1 MNKEVLV
8 PSPTA
13 LKLFT
18 FCFYIGKNTY
28 HELVHMLFILIS
40 SLNRFH
46 PDFFLVVYHNLGIT
60 IDDPRVRMTD
70 CIGGG
75 VPPPATEATL
85 VSRGGVKGETA
96 DCIGGGVPPPAT
108 EATLVSRGGVPPPA
122 TADCIGG
129 GVKGGDYKLLLEAEG
144 CDGNVWVE
152 GSAVRNRWHK
162 LSFNKIHVF
171 KNLYDEYG
179 GACFTWID
187 LDTIVVADLSYL
199 GLVDNYFVNHGGDGG
214 GRTHDVLLG
223 PGGDVLWTIPE
234 PMYIHGSFWK
244 LNLSLYYEVL
254 RLDALFREKGVVL
267 KYDLQSIFAVMAW
280 GGGGACPFYDG
291 VSRVSDGSMLVIGE
305 NFMPGVM
312 NGLGVWDTKNGVG
325 NHVNM
330 EALANM
336 RWGVSVPLRRVPTND
351 GGGGP
356 SPYDGFQRMMGG
368 GVDIDRRLNLT
379 PDDICD
385 GSGGDGDEGV
395 GCECG
400 GILRTNMYPDKDI
413 HILSLTFDSFFM
425 SNVSG
430 SADFARLFPWWGG
443 SAPQRR

>member
-60 IDDPRVRMTD
+60 IDDPRVRMV
-70 CIGGG
+70 GGFR
-75 VPPPATEATL
+75 PPATDS
-85 VSRGGVKGETA
+85 VPDSRGVKG
-96 DCIGGGVPPPAT
+96 D
-108 EATLVSRGGVPPPA
+108 
-122 TADCIGG
+122 DH
-129 GVKGGDYKLLLEAEG
+129 KLLLEAEG

-179 GACFTWID
+179 GGCFTWID
-187 LDTIVVADLSYL
+187 LDTIVLADMSYL
-199 GLVDNYFVNHGGDGG
+199 NGVDNYFVMHGGAVSDRMHDVLVGGG
-214 GRTHDVLLG
+214 GRVI
-223 PGGDVLWTIPE
+223 WAIPE
-234 PMYIHGSFWK
+234 RMYIQGSFWK
-244 LNLSLYYEVL
+244 LNLSLYHEVL
-254 RLDALFREKGVVL
+254 RLDSMFREIGVRG

-280 GGGGACPFYDG
+280 GGGLCPFYDG
-291 VSRVSDGSMLVIGE
+291 VSRVLDGSMLVIGE
-305 NFMPGVM
+305 NFRPGVM
-312 NGLGVWDTKNGVG
+312 NGLGVWDTVDGVG

-330 EALANM
+330 SSLTLM
-336 RWGVSVPLRRVPTND
+336 RWGGGD
-351 GGGGP
+351 GAGA
-356 SPYDGFQRMMGG
+356 GG
-368 GVDIDRRLNLT
+368 GVEDRL
-379 PDDICD
+379 
-385 GSGGDGDEGV
+385 SF
-395 GCECG
+395 
-400 GILRTNMYPDKDI
+400 RTMMYPDKEI

-425 SNVSG
+425 SNVCG
-430 SADFARLFPWWGG
+430 SSDFARLFPFLVV
-443 SAPQRR
+443 

>member
-1 MNKEVLV
+1 LYSNTILIVREIDMNNEVFV

-28 HELVHMLFILIS
+28 HELVHMLYVLIS
-40 SLNRFH
+40 SLDRFH

-60 IDDPRVRMTD
+60 IDDPRVRMVGGFRPPATEATLVYRGGVPPPATD
-70 CIGGG
+70 SVLDSRGG

-85 VSRGGVKGETA
+85 VY
-96 DCIGGGVPPPAT
+96 
-108 EATLVSRGGVPPPA
+108 RGGVPPPA
-122 TADCIGG
+122 TDSVLDSR
-129 GVKGGDYKLLLEAEG
+129 GVKGGDDKLLLEAAG

-171 KNLYDEYG
+171 KNLYDEYD

-199 GLVDNYFVNHGGDGG
+199 RWVDNYFVNHGGGGGGG

-234 PMYIHGSFWK
+234 PMYIQGSFWK
-244 LNLSLYYEVL
+244 LNLSLYHEVL
-254 RLDALFREKGVVL
+254 RLDALFREKGAVL

-280 GGGGACPFYDG
+280 GGGGGGGGGGNRCPFYDG
-291 VSRVSDGSMLVIGE
+291 VSRADSGSMLVIGY
-305 NFMPGVM
+305 NYRPDVM

-325 NHVNM
+325 NHVNTS
-330 EALANM
+330 ALANF
-336 RWGVSVPLRRVPTND
+336 RWG
-351 GGGGP
+351 GP
-356 SPYDGFQRMMGG
+356 VCLGWSTPMDDS
-368 GVDIDRRLNLT
+368 GVAETRDCEVIHNEPMRRL
-379 PDDICD
+379 
-385 GSGGDGDEGV
+385 V
-395 GCECG
+395 F
-400 GILRTNMYPDKDI
+400 RTMMYPDKEI

-425 SNVSG
+425 SNVCG
-430 SADFARLFPWWGG
+430 SSDFGRLFPFLLV
-443 SAPQRR
+443 

>member
-28 HELVHMLFILIS
+28 HELVHMLFILIA
-40 SLNRFH
+40 SLDRFH
-46 PDFFLVVYHNLGIT
+46 PDFFLVVYHNLGIV
-60 IDDPRVRMTD
+60 IDDPRVVCRKW
-70 CIGGG
+70 G

-96 DCIGGGVPPPAT
+96 DCIGGGVT
-108 EATLVSRGGVPPPA
+108 GERIGFSLD
-122 TADCIGG
+122 AD
-129 GVKGGDYKLLLEAEG
+129 G

-171 KNLYDEYG
+171 KNLYDEYD

-199 GLVDNYFVNHGGDGG
+199 ELVDNYFVNHGGGGGGGDGAERTHVVLLGG
-214 GRTHDVLLG
+214 GR
-223 PGGDVLWTIPE
+223 DVLWTVPE
-234 PMYIHGSFWK
+234 RLYIQGSFWK

-280 GGGGACPFYDG
+280 GGGACPFYDG

-330 EALANM
+330 EALAEM
-336 RWGVSVPLRRVPTND
+336 RWGGPVCLGWVPTND
-351 GGGGP
+351 G
-356 SPYDGFQRMMGG
+356 GG
-368 GVDIDRRLNLT
+368 GVDIDRRLELT

-385 GSGGDGDEGV
+385 GSGGGG
-395 GCECG
+395 GGGG
-400 GILRTNMYPDKDI
+400 GILRTNMYPDKEI

-425 SNVSG
+425 SNVIGTS
-430 SADFARLFPWWGG
+430 DFARLFPWWGG
-443 SAPQRR
+443 CAGGSAGGSAPQRRSFAL